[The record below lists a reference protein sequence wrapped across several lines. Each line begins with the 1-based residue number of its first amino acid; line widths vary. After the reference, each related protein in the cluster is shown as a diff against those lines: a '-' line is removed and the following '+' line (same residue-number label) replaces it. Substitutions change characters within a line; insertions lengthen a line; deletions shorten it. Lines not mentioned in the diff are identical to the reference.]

1 MCAAVSDPLALCFG
15 CFQSAR
21 HSTACPVCGFDER
34 ISRSNIALPPQTVL
48 AGQFLVGKI
57 LGSPGGFGITYL
69 GFDLKN
75 SLRVAIKEFLPR
87 ECAARGSDHCT
98 VFPVATDNRDNLD
111 FGLSRFIEEAKI
123 LFELDHPNIVK
134 VRRFFEENNTA
145 YIVMDYYEGVALD
158 EHIARLGHPLDEA
171 QTLQI
176 ILPLLDGLKHVH
188 AKGLVHRDIKPANI
202 YLTNNLHPILLDF
215 GAARFSLGERTRSLT
230 LCLTPGFAPFEQH
243 QARSRQGPWTD
254 IYAIASTMY
263 FMLTKQVPPA
273 GVDRA
278 LQDKLVPL
286 HTLAPSVSP
295 AVCLA
300 ISHGMEVKAE
310 SRPQTINDFRQPI
323 QSLQNSISGSVQLQ
337 PKKLPWLKSTVSK
350 VCLALAKL
358 SKQALPFLMI
368 SVLVL
373 VVLFFLLK
381 KNYMIGAFFV
391 ACFAFF
397 YVLYKIYKNPRDGAL
412 VVDCDD
418 ICHRSPA
425 NCTGGITITFLDGYL
440 VGESLKINKY
450 GVVIGRSRDKAN
462 VVLSHSEISN
472 EHVRVSLDGKTGG
485 ALVQDLGSTNGTFY
499 CASASLPPAE
509 DSRWVQL
516 KGAKVFYPNQGIVIR
531 LSRSAVS
538 FVIS

>member
-1 MCAAVSDPLALCFG
+1 MRAAASDPLALCFG

-48 AGQFLVGKI
+48 SGQFLVGKI

-98 VFPVATDNRDNLD
+98 VFPVTSDNRDNLD

-134 VRRFFEENNTA
+134 VRQFFEENNTA
-145 YIVMDYYEGVALD
+145 YIVMDYYDGVALD

-176 ILPLLDGLKHVH
+176 ILPLLNGLTHVH
-188 AKGLVHRDIKPANI
+188 AKGLIHRDIKPANI
-202 YLTNNLHPILLDF
+202 YLTSNLHPILLDF

-243 QARSRQGPWTD
+243 QERSRQGPWTD
-254 IYAIASTMY
+254 IYAIACTMY

-286 HTLAPSVSP
+286 HTLAPLVSP

-300 ISHGMEVKAE
+300 ISHGMAVKAE
-310 SRPQTINDFRQPI
+310 SRPQTINDFTQPI
-323 QSLQNSISGSVQLQ
+323 QSLQNSIPGSVQLQ
-337 PKKLPWLKSTVSK
+337 PKKLPRLMSTVSK
-350 VCLALAKL
+350 ACLALAKL
-358 SKQALPFLMI
+358 SKQALPFLAVI
-368 SVLVL
+368 LALVA
-373 VVLFFLLK
+373 LFFLLM
-381 KNYMIGAFFV
+381 KNYIIGAFFV
-391 ACFAFF
+391 ACLVFC
-397 YVLYKIYKNPRDGAL
+397 YVLYKIYKKSRAGAL
-412 VVDCDD
+412 SVDWDD
-418 ICHRSPA
+418 TCHRSPA
-425 NCTGGITITFLDGYL
+425 NCTEGITITFLDGCL
-440 VGESLKINKY
+440 VGESLKISKY
-450 GVVIGRSRDKAN
+450 GLVIGRSSDKAN

-485 ALVQDLGSTNGTFY
+485 VLVQDLGSTNGTFY
-499 CASASLPPAE
+499 CVSASLPPVE
-509 DSRWVQL
+509 GSRWVQL
-516 KGAKVFYPNQGIVIR
+516 KGAKVFYPNQGVVIR